1 MVIWKKMKRF
11 TLALPEE
18 LMINLD
24 GAAKDY
30 YMSRSE
36 YIRLELHKA
45 VVAHYERQKANKE
58 HIDTLPQGLEN
69 DPRIFDVDDS

>member
-1 MVIWKKMKRF
+1 MKRI

-24 GAAKDY
+24 EAAKDY

-45 VVAHYERQKANKE
+45 VVAHYERQKTNQKRVDAV
-58 HIDTLPQGLEN
+58 PQGLEN
-69 DPRIFDVDDS
+69 DPRIFDLDDS